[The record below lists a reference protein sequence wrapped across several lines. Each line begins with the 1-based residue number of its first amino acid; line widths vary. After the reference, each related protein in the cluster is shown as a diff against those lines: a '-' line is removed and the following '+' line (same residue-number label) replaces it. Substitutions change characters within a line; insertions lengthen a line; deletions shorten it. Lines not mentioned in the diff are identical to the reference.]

1 MRYLSLSA
9 LLALTPSYA
18 LAQAVTYTVELTA
31 ESPLWDRRGGSNV
44 AYPYEAISFTVTD
57 GQNFYMTASGGT
69 HPDAY
74 MYVYSTFDPTNP
86 SLGRELSDDDSGEGL
101 LPAIVGQPLPDGDY
115 VAVITSY
122 SAGAFGTLIFDIY
135 GITLNIGPTIA
146 AMAEDL
152 TLQHGQYLLA
162 SATTKGR
169 AIAAA
174 VRSTNSVST
183 VTASTKGMGDIA
195 WGPAMRNAW
204 VTASYQGLNGDV
216 AGHFSQLQAGLD
228 QTLQTGGVLG
238 VSLAFDNHNTTTA
251 SSSAKGQTVTVQPY
265 FATKLGELDAVFT
278 LSYGITDYSTYTSG
292 ATTGTASARNL
303 EVSAHVERTFALD
316 DGLSVRPFADIA
328 LGRADMSFG
337 GGLSGVADT
346 SVNTRRAAIG
356 IEVAQALTGGFEAG
370 SRVYGRI
377 EAMHASN
384 SGPSTSF
391 AVTNPAPRNSGA
403 LAIGANLVT
412 QKNTAFTVEAVASD
426 LGKGKPNIGIS
437 GNLAI
442 TF

>member
-1 MRYLSLSA
+1 VII
-9 LLALTPSYA
+9 ALTPCYA
-18 LAQAVTYTVELTA
+18 AAQAVTYTVELTA
-31 ESPLWDRRGGSNV
+31 ESPMWDRRGGTDLT
-44 AYPYEAISFTVTD
+44 YPYEAISFTVTD

-74 MYVYSTFDPTNP
+74 MYVYSTFDPTNAA
-86 SLGRELSDDDSGEGL
+86 LGLELSDDDSGEGL

-115 VAVITSY
+115 VAVITSF
-122 SAGAFGTLIFDIY
+122 SPGAFGTLIFDIY

-174 VRSTNSVST
+174 VRDTNSGST
-183 VTASTKGMGDIA
+183 VTASTKGTGEFG

-204 VTASYQGLNGDV
+204 VSATYQGLNGDV
-216 AGHFSQLQAGLD
+216 AGHFSQLQAGVD
-228 QTLQTGGVLG
+228 QTLQSGGILG
-238 VSLAFDNHNTTTA
+238 VSLAFDSHTTETA
-251 SSSAKGQTVTVQPY
+251 STSAKGQTVTLQPY
-265 FATKLGELDAVFT
+265 FATKLGELDAVFA

-292 ATTGTASARNL
+292 ATTGTATGRSL
-303 EVSAHVERTFALD
+303 ELSAHVERTISLD
-316 DGLSVRPFADIA
+316 GGRSVRPFADLA
-328 LGRADMSFG
+328 LGRATMSFG
-337 GGLSGVADT
+337 GGLAGVADM
-346 SVNTRRAAIG
+346 SVNTRRAG
-356 IEVAQALTGGFEAG
+356 FGVEVAQALTGGGLEPG

-377 EAMHASN
+377 EAMHAST

-391 AVTNPAPRNSGA
+391 AVINPAARNSGA

-412 QKNTAFTVEAVASD
+412 QKNTTIKFEAVASD
-426 LGKGKPNIGIS
+426 LGNGKPNFGVS